1 MISMSG
7 SREYCSGNSTVF
19 GPLSIDKT
27 VGDQQGNGLI
37 LVSPR
42 VLLVP
47 LGSSLPNAIWRQE
60 QVSKEY
66 SESMIVSRDYG

>member
-19 GPLSIDKT
+19 SPLPIDKI

-37 LVSPR
+37 QVSPR
-42 VLLVP
+42 LLLVP
-47 LGSSLPNAIWRQE
+47 LGSSLLNAIWHQE
-60 QVSKEY
+60 QVLKESSK
-66 SESMIVSRDYG
+66 SMIVSRDSG

>member
-1 MISMSG
+1 MISILG

-47 LGSSLPNAIWRQE
+47 LGSLLLNVIWHQE
-60 QVSKEY
+60 QVWRES
-66 SESMIVSRDYG
+66 SENMIVYMDSS